1 MSHQTHR
8 CIYDPHCVGCISNL
22 IGSTLVFKKMHL
34 KCLNFR
40 TKLEDAETALGI
52 VRRDVDLL
60 SDKEVPALI
69 KDSAAHQVTKILR
82 GDYDL
87 KIARQDYFVSNQ
99 DKVQQQIRQY
109 INFESLIG
117 GGVCQIS
124 RLTNKN

>member
-1 MSHQTHR
+1 MSN
-8 CIYDPHCVGCISNL
+8 YLD
-22 IGSTLVFKKMHL
+22 
-34 KCLNFR
+34 FR

-60 SDKEVPALI
+60 SEKEVPALI

-99 DKVQQQIRQY
+99 DKVFKDSY
-109 INFESLIG
+109 FHCLI
-117 GGVCQIS
+117 
-124 RLTNKN
+124 

>member
-1 MSHQTHR
+1 MSN
-8 CIYDPHCVGCISNL
+8 YLD
-22 IGSTLVFKKMHL
+22 
-34 KCLNFR
+34 FR

-60 SDKEVPALI
+60 SEKEVPALI

-99 DKVQQQIRQY
+99 DKVFRDSCFHCF
-109 INFESLIG
+109 NTPRGFFS
-117 GGVCQIS
+117 
-124 RLTNKN
+124 